1 MTCTLCWQCT
11 IQFRLFRLKLSFRTL
26 YDFDSNETIDIYYFM
41 YCRFEFLYFIIND
54 CELFDRLQKIWYRST
69 HSCMC
74 KYLDWWLFWSKNL
87 DVTGSEEQF
96 SKSGGGGG
104 SIHQFWSVE
113 VAGELVVGL
122 WTLKMVYRVS
132 TRYLLIQLQPINHF
146 FNKFNKRERS

>member
-1 MTCTLCWQCT
+1 MYTIWRSIMTCTLCWQCT

-41 YCRFEFLYFIIND
+41 YCRLEFLYLIIHD

-87 DVTGSEEQF
+87 DVTGSAEQF
-96 SKSGGGGG
+96 SKSGGGGVDPPILKCRG
-104 SIHQFWSVE
+104 SGGVGCGVVDFKNGLPGVDSISFNTITTHQS
-113 VAGELVVGL
+113 
-122 WTLKMVYRVS
+122 
-132 TRYLLIQLQPINHF
+132 F
-146 FNKFNKRERS
+146 F